1 MVDGSAKGM
10 PPPDA
15 VEQVDRDEPEA
26 AVFDAVIVTG
36 PLVRLA
42 AALVAGLLLCASFPL
57 LDWWWAAVVAFALL
71 GWVLT
76 RPATTVAGGLGYG
89 VLFGLAFY
97 LPLLR
102 WISDFVGVRD
112 PDAAIPLCAP
122 KCVEGRG

>member
-57 LDWWWAAVVAFALL
+57 LDC
-71 GWVLT
+71 
-76 RPATTVAGGLGYG
+76 GGLRLSRSRCWAG
-89 VLFGLAFY
+89 
-97 LPLLR
+97 
-102 WISDFVGVRD
+102 
-112 PDAAIPLCAP
+112 C
-122 KCVEGRG
+122 